1 MTGPAAVLETLLD
14 TGVPIVVPGIA
25 RWLGVP
31 DADADPDESYE
42 AFLDRISKEPVT

>member
-1 MTGPAAVLETLLD
+1 MTAPSLVALVE
-14 TGVPIVVPGIA
+14 TGVPIIVPGIA

-42 AFLDRISKEPVT
+42 AFLNRISKEPVA